1 MRHQLRYTPGRRV
14 SFGLID
20 RIPAMSAAVSES
32 PLTAA
37 LITAPGRG
45 AVATIRVKGSPEP
58 LARVIDRYFA
68 AANQRSFREQRAG
81 RVCFGQWHSGAWN
94 EPGRMAGQPGSARDD
109 DEDIVLSRVD
119 ETSVEINCHGGAA
132 AVNRILA
139 ALSQAGV
146 QTVSWERQKA
156 SRAPLFDVECSAALA
171 RTTTATT
178 AQILLRQASGL
189 LKEHLEQLLQLA
201 ETPESVDSRERLT
214 AGLSRLSRFAAF
226 GRHLTEPWRVV
237 IAGRPNAGKS
247 TLLNALLGF
256 TRAIVF
262 DQPGTTRDVVTGET
276 AFEGWPVILADTAG
290 LRETD
295 DRLERE
301 GIARTRQAVQ
311 DADLILLLLDVSRPV
326 DVDEQHLL
334 DEFAESPHCL
344 IVAGKCDLP
353 CAWSRPL
360 PEDCLRLS
368 AVTALG
374 LRELMGAIV
383 RRLVPEVPANDWPVP
398 VTARQGRCLHEAWQA
413 LQAGQVDLVQAA
425 LRECLQPSV
434 EVLENG
440 FRTESL

>member
-1 MRHQLRYTPGRRV
+1 
-14 SFGLID
+14 
-20 RIPAMSAAVSES
+20 MSAAVSES

-45 AVATIRVKGSPEP
+45 AVASIRVTGSPEP
-58 LARVIDRYFA
+58 LTHVIDRYFT
-68 AANQRSFREQRAG
+68 AANQRSLREQRAG
-81 RVCFGQWHSGAWN
+81 RICFGQWRSVSWN
-94 EPGRMAGQPGSARDD
+94 DLRREAGQPGPVRDD
-109 DEDIVLSRVD
+109 DEDVVLCRVD
-119 ETSVEINCHGGAA
+119 ETSVEINCHGGTA
-132 AVNRILA
+132 AVNRILT
-139 ALSQAGV
+139 ALRHAGV
-146 QTVSWERQKA
+146 ETVSWERQKA
-156 SRAPLFDVECSAALA
+156 SRTSTFDVECSAALA

-178 AQILLRQASGL
+178 ARILLRQASGL

-201 ETPESVDSRERLT
+201 EAAESVDARERLT

-226 GRHLTEPWRVV
+226 GAHLTEPWRVV

-276 AFEGWPVILADTAG
+276 AIEGWPVVLADTAG

-301 GIARTRQAVQ
+301 GIARTRQAVR

-334 DEFAESPHCL
+334 DEFAESPRCL
-344 IVAGKCDLP
+344 IVTGKCDLP
-353 CAWSRPL
+353 CAWSMPL
-360 PEDCLRLS
+360 PEGCLRLS

-398 VTARQGRCLHEAWQA
+398 VTARQGECLQAAWQA
-413 LQAGQVDLVQAA
+413 LQAGQADLVRAS
-425 LRECLQPSV
+425 LRECLQPPL
-434 EVLENG
+434 EVLEGG
-440 FRTESL
+440 FRTEPL